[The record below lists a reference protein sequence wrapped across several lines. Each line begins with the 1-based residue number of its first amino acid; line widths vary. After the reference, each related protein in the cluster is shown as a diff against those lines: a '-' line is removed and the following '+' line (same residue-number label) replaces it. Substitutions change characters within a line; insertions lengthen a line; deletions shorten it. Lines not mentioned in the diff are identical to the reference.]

1 MKNRLVIGIV
11 CGGLTIVPAFA
22 IFGIGDIVFD
32 PTSYGELVSQLTQL
46 EQEYTQ
52 LVKTYNMVTN
62 QYNQMVTNAKMITS
76 KSRWKALLTP
86 WRFPTASNTYG
97 TTGGWI
103 GALNSGSGAL
113 SGYNKAVTPINTYA
127 SVWASIDASQQDHIG
142 RNYATVELSDGVTVN
157 ALDQLGK
164 VRGNSA
170 TVENAIDNLENDSL
184 SDSDSLNTEVGV
196 LNKINAAGI
205 INVRNSQDTNKLL
218 ASVLDHQMVEAKAR
232 RDAQAQSINTD
243 IALRQMAPAIDDQH
257 LSGTTTVLTTYR
269 LP

>member
-1 MKNRLVIGIV
+1 MKKRIV
-11 CGGLTIVPAFA
+11 VATICGGLSIVPAFA
-22 IFGIGDIVFD
+22 IFGIGDLVFD

-46 EQEYTQ
+46 EQQYTQ

-76 KSRWKALLTP
+76 KARWKALLTP
-86 WRFPTASNTYG
+86 WKFPSATNTYG

-103 GALNSGSGAL
+103 SAL
-113 SGYNKAVTPINTYA
+113 STGGAALTGYKQAVTPIKTYA
-127 SVWASIDASQQDHIG
+127 SVWASIDASQQDQIG

-164 VRGNSA
+164 IRGNSA
-170 TVENAIDNLENDSL
+170 AVENVIDTLETDSL

-218 ASVLDHQMVEAKAR
+218 ASVLDHQMIEAKSR
-232 RDAQAQSINTD
+232 RDAQTQSINND
-243 IALRQMAPAIDDQH
+243 IALRQMAPAVDDQH

>member
-1 MKNRLVIGIV
+1 VKKRIVISLL

-22 IFGIGDIVFD
+22 IFGIGDLVFD
-32 PTSYGELVSQLTQL
+32 PTSYGELVSELTQL

-52 LVKTYNMVTN
+52 LVKTYNIVTN

-86 WRFPTASNTYG
+86 WRFPTATNTYG

-113 SGYNKAVTPINTYA
+113 SGYSQAVTPIKTYA
-127 SVWASIDASQQDHIG
+127 TVWGLIDASQRDQIG
-142 RNYATVELSDGVTVN
+142 RNYATVELSDGATVN

-164 VRGNSA
+164 IRGNSA
-170 TVENAIDNLENDSL
+170 TVESAIDTLENDSL

-218 ASVLDHQMVEAKAR
+218 ASVLDHQMVEAKSR
-232 RDAQAQSINTD
+232 RDAQAQSINND
-243 IALRQMAPAIDDQH
+243 IAFKQIAPAVDAQH
-257 LSGTTTVLTTYR
+257 LTGAAAVLTTYR